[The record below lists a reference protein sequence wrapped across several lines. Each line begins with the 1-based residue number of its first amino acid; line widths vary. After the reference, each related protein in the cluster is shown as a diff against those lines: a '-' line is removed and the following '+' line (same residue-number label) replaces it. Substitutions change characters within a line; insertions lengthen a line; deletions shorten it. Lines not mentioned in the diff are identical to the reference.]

1 MNIQFKFKPKTNEKK
16 KKTLDFVYNTLNKS
30 DVNIQYSETLS
41 FSFLYFSI

>member
-1 MNIQFKFKPKTNEKK
+1 MNIQFKFKPKKRK

-41 FSFLYFSI
+41 FSLLYLVDR